1 MLKKADMASGYV
13 SFASGPTSSL
23 DVQGTSRSNPARFG
37 REGGWVERLKRSSPP
52 GIVVST
58 VDVFRD
64 GKGARADL
72 SAYGDDFARQR
83 ARGLAKDATVPRIG
97 DRAVATELV
106 APAGEKEFA
115 VAWAFRNASA
125 SVTAIGP
132 SLHLAN
138 VVALARK
145 QQAKLARN

>member
-1 MLKKADMASGYV
+1 MASGYV

-23 DVQGTSRSNPARFG
+23 DVQGTTRSDPGRFG
-37 REGGWVERLKRSSPP
+37 RTGGWVERLKRASPP

-64 GKGARADL
+64 AKGASADL
-72 SAYGDDFARQR
+72 SAYGDEFARQR
-83 ARGLAKDATVPRIG
+83 ESGLAKPASVPGIG
-97 DRAVATELV
+97 DRAIATELV
-106 APAGEKEFA
+106 APGGEKEYA
-115 VAWAFRNASA
+115 VAWVFRNASA

-132 SLHLAN
+132 ESLQLAN

-145 QQAKLARN
+145 QQAKLARS